1 MGMNPRL
8 LRPTASGF
16 DPRRIAGIDAWWDF
30 SDLSTLT
37 IDTGISAVADK
48 SGNGYNA
55 TQSVGGNQPLSS
67 QNQRNG
73 RAVAD
78 FDGTGDRL
86 QTANVSADL
95 AAFSSFVALSPR
107 TLGQLSFGRIWT
119 RNDIQRAMLVASGNQ
134 FTVAHGNRQ
143 AAGTTTSISLNDW
156 FYITGTSSGGSSPNF
171 ELWVNGQSQAIN
183 ASGTANTSSV
193 ASNPYA
199 IGDRAAG
206 ARAFDGR
213 IGEIIIYNRV
223 LSAAEITKIE
233 QYLAKKWGF

>member
-1 MGMNPRL
+1 MAMNPRL
-8 LRPTASGF
+8 LVPRASGF
-16 DPRRIAGIDAWWDF
+16 NPRSIAGIEAWWDF

-78 FDGTGDRL
+78 FDGTGDLL

-95 AAFSSFVALSPR
+95 PAFSSFVALSAR
-107 TLGQLSFGRIWT
+107 TLGQISFGRIWT
-119 RNDIQRAMLVASGNQ
+119 RNDLQRAMFVASGSRFCLGQ
-134 FTVAHGNRQ
+134 GGAVVQ
-143 AAGTTTSISLNDW
+143 ATTTNIVFNDW
-156 FYITGTSSGGSSPNF
+156 FYITGTSAGGNSGTYQYR
-171 ELWVNGQSQAIN
+171 VNGLNQALTFPG
-183 ASGTANTSSV
+183 ASTSSV

-206 ARAFDGR
+206 ARAFDGL
-213 IGEIIIYNRV
+213 IGEILIYNRV
-223 LSAAEITKIE
+223 LSAAEIAKVET
-233 QYLAKKWGF
+233 YLAKKWGF